1 MTKNYTKP
9 IVTIDSGMAEG
20 VYAASGYY
28 TASDIF
34 TRLQKTDVA
43 LTVFS

>member
-20 VYAASGYY
+20 VYAV
-28 TASDIF
+28 DVILHLHIF

-43 LTVFS
+43 ITVFR